1 MQALLLGSPA
11 QSQKVWI
18 IKSVQVQEGEKYN
31 PTLPHSRCQDLW
43 IWRVKSIYW
52 SSLAIS
58 YINWYPSSWGCVLQ
72 PSKALESP
80 PKPQLIWPQPPAP
93 VNRLLGGCCQ
103 PPRQNLRGGEG
114 WEGCSRHSHA
124 HQRRSP
130 RPNRSGTHCTVLC
143 FWGLHRTGHG
153 TVDGGRQRAFPA
165 QCPFHSPSPKSKCWP
180 GNTAALHR
188 PHKGRCVN

>member
-43 IWRVKSIYW
+43 IWRVKSIYR

-58 YINWYPSSWGCVLQ
+58 YINWYPSSWGCALQ
-72 PSKALESP
+72 PSEALEGP

-93 VNRLLGGCCQ
+93 VNSLLGGCCQ
-103 PPRQNLRGGEG
+103 PPRQKLRGGEG
-114 WEGCSRHSHA
+114 
-124 HQRRSP
+124 RSP
-130 RPNRSGTHCTVLC
+130 RLARIPAPLPRAKQIWKLIAAVLC
-143 FWGLHRTGHG
+143 FWGLNRMGHG
-153 TVDGGRQRAFPA
+153 AADRGRQQSFWA
-165 QCPFHSPSPKSKCWP
+165 QCPFHNPAPKSKCWL
-180 GNTAALHR
+180 GNTAAVHR
-188 PHKGRCVN
+188 LRKERCIN